1 MQHPCRG
8 DRAPWNDGCRYNHSS
23 SHYHLLGAT
32 SPMAPSSPV
41 PSSTIPAPTVP
52 VSNTALN
59 LSNPTIP
66 VPTVPVSNTAPN
78 INSPTIPVPTVPVS
92 STVPNPNSPSLQ
104 QASYNL
110 LYQNGSHALREE
122 SCLDNMLPCTNT
134 FLIHCKNSSV
144 PRSSIFAEASEGLGT
159 MHIRPF
165 QTHPMHFIPC
175 EPSPNTTAM
184 PHH

>member
-1 MQHPCRG
+1 MPIIHGESSPEIQHPCRG

-32 SPMAPSSPV
+32 SPMALSSPV
-41 PSSTIPAPTVP
+41 PSSTILAPTVP

-66 VPTVPVSNTAPN
+66 VPT
-78 INSPTIPVPTVPVS
+78 IPVS

-104 QASYNL
+104 EASYNL

-122 SCLDNMLPCTNT
+122 SCLDNMLPCTST
-134 FLIHCKNSSV
+134 FLIHCENGSV
-144 PRSSIFAEASEGLGT
+144 PRSNIFAEASEGHEMMRHNLAITDGS
-159 MHIRPF
+159 HSLIALSKINNNKIPRP
-165 QTHPMHFIPC
+165 
-175 EPSPNTTAM
+175 
-184 PHH
+184 